1 MSDPKAVGLLAG
13 SPTGPH
19 TGPHAGQP
27 VVAAGRP
34 PAEATAAVILV
45 HGRGATAA
53 DILTLVPELDRP
65 DLAYLAPQAAGSSWY
80 PYRFMAPLEQNEP
93 ELSSGLAVLG
103 ELLAA
108 LASAGIGS
116 ERTMLLGFSQGACLA
131 LEFAA
136 RAAARTVHRF
146 GAVVGLSGGLIGPP
160 GTPREYAGSLDGT
173 PVLVGCSDRDP
184 HIPLP
189 RVSETARVM
198 ADLGAQVS
206 EQIYPGMGHTI
217 NADEIERVRLLLDQL
232 AA

>member
-1 MSDPKAVGLLAG
+1 M
-13 SPTGPH
+13 
-19 TGPHAGQP
+19 
-27 VVAAGRP
+27 
-34 PAEATAAVILV
+34 ILV
-45 HGRGATAA
+45 HGRGATAE

-80 PYRFMAPLEQNEP
+80 PYGFMAPLEQNEP
-93 ELSSGLAVLG
+93 GLSSALAVLG

-108 LASAGIGS
+108 LASAGIGP

-131 LEFAA
+131 LELAA
-136 RAAARTVHRF
+136 RAARRY
-146 GAVVGLSGGLIGPP
+146 GAVVGLSGGLIGPA

-189 RVSETARVM
+189 RVRETARVM
-198 ADLGAQVS
+198 AALGGRVS
-206 EQIYPGMGHTI
+206 EQIYPAMGHTI
-217 NADEIERVRLLLDQL
+217 NADEIERVRQLLDRL